1 MGHELH
7 DIAGGEVLAGLL
19 VVLLAEAPD
28 QLLEDGAHAVVVEA
42 GHTQAAVGVEH
53 GAGAEVDRA
62 VEELCDQKAENVI
75 VHQARDLVAEP
86 ELFQDLLHVGREAV
100 EVGFEVG
107 AQLLLLADGAQVAQ
121 PEGRCVVEGFAR
133 RLAQGLILVGDAGR
147 VQLRLHAEHSLF
159 GRFQDGVEAAD
170 DGHGQ
175 DDVAVLAAYIVVAQ
189 HVIGDA
195 PDETADVQGVHCSLF
210 AGGVRPRG
218 LGCDGFVQVVQ
229 GGIVAQKGEPRQ

>member
-1 MGHELH
+1 MPDCTLVGDRFEDEMRHELH
-7 DIAGGEVLAGLL
+7 DVAGGEVLAGLL

-42 GHTQAAVGVEH
+42 GHTQATVGVEH

-133 RLAQGLILVGDAGR
+133 RLAQGLILVGDTGSRPAAPSCAAQPSLVGSRTASRRRMTVMGR
-147 VQLRLHAEHSLF
+147 MTSRYL
-159 GRFQDGVEAAD
+159 
-170 DGHGQ
+170 
-175 DDVAVLAAYIVVAQ
+175 
-189 HVIGDA
+189 
-195 PDETADVQGVHCSLF
+195 
-210 AGGVRPRG
+210 PRT
-218 LGCDGFVQVVQ
+218 
-229 GGIVAQKGEPRQ
+229 

>member
-1 MGHELH
+1 MP
-7 DIAGGEVLAGLL
+7 A
-19 VVLLAEAPD
+19 
-28 QLLEDGAHAVVVEA
+28 
-42 GHTQAAVGVEH
+42 
-53 GAGAEVDRA
+53 
-62 VEELCDQKAENVI
+62 
-75 VHQARDLVAEP
+75 
-86 ELFQDLLHVGREAV
+86 
-100 EVGFEVG
+100 
-107 AQLLLLADGAQVAQ
+107 
-121 PEGRCVVEGFAR
+121 
-133 RLAQGLILVGDAGR
+133 R

-229 GGIVAQKGEPRQ
+229 GGIVAQKGRLCQWSGGAERLNCGSEGLPPSSYWAWCHRRCDYQISSNYAILRNIFYLSGNLDYAPLAGVPHAHNRCGSAVAAA